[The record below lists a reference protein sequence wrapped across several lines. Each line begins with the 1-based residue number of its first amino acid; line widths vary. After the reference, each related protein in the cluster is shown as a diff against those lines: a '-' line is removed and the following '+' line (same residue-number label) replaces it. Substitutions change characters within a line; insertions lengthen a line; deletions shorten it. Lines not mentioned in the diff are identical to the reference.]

1 VLIVMG
7 GLPATGKTTLSRAL
21 AQGTGAVL
29 VRVDTIEQAIVRS
42 GLAVHPI
49 GPAGYAVGYALAEDH
64 LRQGLTVIAECVN
77 PLAVTRDAWRDVATR
92 AAAPLAEVE
101 VICSDPAE
109 HRRRA
114 TTRAADIAGL
124 PLPDWQSIT
133 TRAYEPWDRYR
144 IVVDTAG
151 RRVEDCLGELRR
163 ALGRPLAG
171 R

>member
-21 AQGTGAVL
+21 AAGTGAVL

-77 PLAVTRDAWRDVATR
+77 PLAVTRDAWRDVAAR

-114 TTRAADIAGL
+114 EARTVDIAGL

-133 TRAYEPWDRYR
+133 TRAYESWDRDR

-151 RRVEDCLGELRR
+151 RRVEECLGELRR
-163 ALGRPLAG
+163 ALGPPVAG
-171 R
+171 S